1 MIKDNQSEI
10 VRLQIDSLEQELKF
24 KNETIEQLNFR
35 LSKSSNII
43 KMLIEKIDDY
53 TTGNE

>member
-35 LSKSSNII
+35 LSESSNII